1 MTLTLFWQR
10 VETDMASEK
19 EAELEAK
26 RAAALQELAAL
37 DAELEAVRTESRAQ
51 VLAEVQANVRKYKIS
66 RTELAAY
73 FPQKRAP
80 KSTTNATTTSKRR
93 GRPKKMMV
101 DFGTTE

>member
-1 MTLTLFWQR
+1 MTDVTA
-10 VETDMASEK
+10 VTDD
-19 EAELEAK
+19 
-26 RAAALQELAAL
+26 ELAAQIAAAQRTI
-37 DAELEAVRTESRAQ
+37 DAALKEQEARLVASRAK

-73 FPQKRAP
+73 FPQKRKP
-80 KSTTNATTTSKRR
+80 KSTSNATTTSKRR